1 MLMKGRIEQMRNRH
15 FLYNT
20 IASLFCQLIGIIC
33 GMLLPRLMI
42 SGFGSELYGTTVSIA
57 EFLGYISLL
66 EGGIGGVARA
76 ALYKPLSE
84 HDTNTLNLVLA
95 SVRQFFKK
103 IAFIFIGYTLI
114 LACSFKYIASNYSLS
129 WTFTFCLVFVISL
142 SNLAEYYMGIS
153 NSILLHADQ
162 RGYIIRLLQSGTT
175 IFNILL
181 TCILI
186 YYNCNILSVKF
197 SYCFLH
203 IIRILILNEYVKK
216 HYSIK
221 EIPAQANYLKQKW
234 DCLGQHIAYFLHSK
248 TDFFVLTIFV
258 TPLEV
263 AVYSIYSYIMTS
275 LVTLTGSFTAGSE
288 AVFGNMLAQ
297 HETKRLMQ
305 FFDFIE
311 FLIHFVVITIFTT
324 GAIMIMPFIQLYT
337 NTFTDAE
344 YYRPIAAGLLLLA
357 EGIYCLRQPYHQ
369 LTIAA
374 GEFKST
380 KKAAFI
386 EAGLNIIL
394 SCILVHKNG
403 IIGIALATVTAM
415 IYRTIYYILYLSQHI
430 IKRKVCKFIKR
441 WIVTLINVCTILL
454 CFYYLPLQVQ
464 EIQNYLEW
472 IKSAIIVF
480 CFSAIITSIF
490 SLIFYRK
497 EWNQLIKK
505 GNLNI

>member
-1 MLMKGRIEQMRNRH
+1 MRSKH

-33 GMLLPRLMI
+33 GMVLPRLMI
-42 SGFGSELYGTTVSIA
+42 SGFGSELYGTTVSIT

-95 SVRQFFKK
+95 SVRQFFRK
-103 IAFIFIGYTLI
+103 IAFIFLGYTLI
-114 LACSFKYIASNYSLS
+114 LACSFQYIASNYNLS

-142 SNLAEYYMGIS
+142 SNLAEYYMGIT
-153 NSILLHADQ
+153 NSILLYADQ
-162 RGYIIRLLQSGTT
+162 RGYIIRLIQSVTT

-186 YYNCNILSVKF
+186 YYNCNILFVKL

-203 IIRILILNEYVKK
+203 VIRIFILNEYVKK
-216 HYSIK
+216 QYSIK
-221 EIPAQANYLKQKW
+221 KITAQANYLKQKW

-258 TPLEV
+258 NPIEV
-263 AVYSIYSYIMTS
+263 AVYSIYNYIMTS

-297 HETKRLMQ
+297 HENKHLME

-311 FLIHFVVITIFTT
+311 FLIHSVVITIFTT

-337 NTFTDAE
+337 EKFTDAQ
-344 YYRPIAAGLLLLA
+344 YYRPIVAGLLLFA

-386 EAGLNIIL
+386 EAGLNIVL
-394 SCILVHKNG
+394 SCILVHKYS
-403 IIGIALATVTAM
+403 IIGVAFATVIAM
-415 IYRTIYYILYLSQHI
+415 IYRTVYYILYLTQHI
-430 IKRKVCKFIKR
+430 IRRKICKFIKR
-441 WIVTLINVCTILL
+441 WIITLINTCTILL
-454 CFYYLPLQVQ
+454 CSYYLPIQVQ
-464 EIQNYLEW
+464 KIHNYIDW
-472 IKSAIIVF
+472 IKSALIVF
-480 CFSAIITSIF
+480 CFSALITSIY
-490 SLIFYRK
+490 SLIFYRN

-505 GNLNI
+505 KT